1 MLSKSDILSNKVALP
16 FIDVSVLAGI
26 IRVRAMSAGTRDIFE
41 QRMGNLEEIEPGVS
55 KNLRA
60 TFLIHCIVDESNQ
73 LMFDMGDVD
82 TLSEICS
89 VDINK
94 LFDAAQKVNG
104 LLDDEAKTKK
114 K

>member
-16 FIDVSVLAGI
+16 FIDVNAFGGVV
-26 IRVRAMSAGTRDIFE
+26 RVRAMSAGTRDIFE
-41 QRMGNLEEIEPGVS
+41 QRMGNLEEVEEGVS

-60 TFLIHCIVDESNQ
+60 TFLVHCIVDESNQ
-73 LMFDMGDVD
+73 LMFIMDDVD
-82 TLSEICS
+82 ELSAKNS